1 MPKVHVT
8 PFNKTI
14 EVEENEVLR
23 DALTKNDFYIK
34 STCGGCASCGLCTV
48 VIVEGEQNLNEFSF
62 EEKQLLGNIFHIT
75 RERLSCQ
82 TKVLGDLTVD
92 ISAHKKVNPVK
103 VIRKTKEELENKEPE
118 EPVEREKRQGGFK
131 RPKAFKT
138 EE

>member
-1 MPKVHVT
+1 MPKIHVI
-8 PFNKTI
+8 PSNKVI
-14 EVEENEVLR
+14 ETEVDSNLR
-23 DALTKNDFYIK
+23 DALIKSDYYIK
-34 STCGGCASCGLCTV
+34 STCGGCASCGLCSV

-62 EEKQLLGNIFHIT
+62 EEKQLLGNVFHIT

-82 TKVLGDLTVD
+82 VFVQGDITVD

-103 VIRKTKEELENKEPE
+103 VVRKTKDDLAQKDQETKEI
-118 EPVEREKRQGGFK
+118 VKKQGGFR